1 MKKKDYDKP
10 TMKVVGVLQQEH
22 LLTGSVYQGNA
33 GVESYDWLDE
43 NEGTGINSYLWHN
56 EEEE

>member
-10 TMKVVGVLQQEH
+10 TMKVVLLQHQAP
-22 LLTGSVYQGNA
+22 LLTGSVYQGKA

-43 NEGTGINSYLWHN
+43 KEGTGINSYLWHN

>member
-10 TMKVVGVLQQEH
+10 TMKVVLLQHWTQ
-22 LLTGSVYQGNA
+22 LLSGSVYQGKA

-43 NEGTGINSYLWHN
+43 NEGTGMKNYHWNN